1 MPTAGES
8 TSEYTNKIDTIDM
21 NQPTTAPQA
30 TFEEISQLAYHLWRQ
45 AGCPSGQ
52 DLKFWVEAEQLTA
65 AKLKGQSQL
74 AASSGNVRR
83 TETAS
88 KASNPS
94 KTAAK
99 RASQPSGNGSSKR
112 QPEATKKSS
121 KAR

>member
-1 MPTAGES
+1 
-8 TSEYTNKIDTIDM
+8 M
-21 NQPTTAPQA
+21 NQPTTAPQPA
-30 TFEEISQLAYHLWRQ
+30 FEEISQLAYHLWRQ

-52 DLKFWVEAEQLTA
+52 DLKFWIEAEQLTA
-65 AKLKGQSQL
+65 AKLRGENQL

-83 TETAS
+83 NETPT

-99 RASQPSGNGSSKR
+99 RASQPSGNNSSKR
-112 QPEATKKSS
+112 QPEASKKPS